1 MNFLLRYVIILVY
14 ILQKPMKKKAKKMIL
29 RELMWLF
36 AIIGISTVV
45 EFAIIEILNLHP
57 VLSIKIQG
65 LIGLMLIGYALRMFV
80 RIWKSVHK
88 PSNPSTNGREVLE

>member
-1 MNFLLRYVIILVY
+1 
-14 ILQKPMKKKAKKMIL
+14 MKSKVKKMIV
-29 RELMWLF
+29 RELMWLL
-36 AIIGISTVV
+36 AIVGVSTVI

-80 RIWKSVHK
+80 RIWKSVQK
-88 PSNPSTNGREVLE
+88 PSNPSTNGQEVLE